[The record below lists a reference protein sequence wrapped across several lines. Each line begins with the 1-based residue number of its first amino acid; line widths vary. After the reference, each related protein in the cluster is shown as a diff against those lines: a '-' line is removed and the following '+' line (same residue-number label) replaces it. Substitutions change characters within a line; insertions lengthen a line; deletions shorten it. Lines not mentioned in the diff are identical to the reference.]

1 MSFDIK
7 RLFEGASS
15 ESKRQKKGEN
25 VTISFPKRKI
35 VRFKDGEQ
43 LSFYDAFHKYIVQLV
58 GSESPTV
65 IATRL
70 LALAKN
76 SLAIEQRKTQKTQ

>member
-7 RLFEGASS
+7 RLFEGAST
-15 ESKRQKKGEN
+15 ETKRQKKGEN

-35 VRFKDGEQ
+35 VRFRDGEQ
-43 LSFYDAFHKYIVQLV
+43 LSFYEAYYKYIVQLV

-76 SLAIEQRKTQKTQ
+76 SLAIEQRKTKTQ